1 MTAATP
7 PPAPR
12 RAHTVRNLLVAL
24 AVVVL
29 IAAVAGGAYGFW
41 YLFLRSG
48 PPGVDSAPPAL
59 PSQTVPAPA
68 SMDGTWKVNTSLGS
82 MSDYTASWVG
92 YRVQE
97 QLVSIG
103 ANTAV
108 GRTPRVSG
116 SLTLSGT
123 VISSVDIT
131 ADLTA
136 LKSDEAARDFELTT
150 KAIDTNAYPTA
161 TFESTAPIDLGT
173 LPADGTVARVTATG
187 DFTLHGV
194 TRPVSIDLQALRQ
207 GGVIAVT
214 GSMNVQFADYGFQS
228 PTSFAVVSVRDH
240 GIMEL
245 HLLFTHA

>member
-12 RAHTVRNLLVAL
+12 RSHTVRNLSV
-24 AVVVL
+24 AVVAVVA
-29 IAAVAGGAYGFW
+29 IAAVVGGGYGFW
-41 YLFLRSG
+41 YLFLKSG
-48 PPGVDSAPPAL
+48 PPGVDAAPPAL
-59 PSQTVPAPA
+59 PSQGVPAPA
-68 SMDGTWKVNTSLGS
+68 SMDGTWNVNTSLGS
-82 MSDYTASWVG
+82 MSDFTASWAG

-97 QLVSIG
+97 QLASIG

-108 GRTPRVSG
+108 GRTPQVSG
-116 SLTLSGT
+116 SMTLSGT
-123 VISSVDIT
+123 VVSNVEIT

-150 KAIDTNAYPTA
+150 RAIDTSAFPSA
-161 TFESTAPIDLGT
+161 TFKSTEPIDLGS
-173 LPADGTVARVTATG
+173 LPADGRVVKVTARG

-194 TRPVSIDLQALRQ
+194 TRPVSIDLQAVRQ
-207 GGVIAVT
+207 GGVIALT

-228 PTSFAVVSVRDH
+228 PTSFAVVSVQDH